1 MANATWMIAGW
12 LWVER
17 ESWLWITPVALSINF
32 LLLTYDQ
39 ILQFRA
45 ITGQPL
51 VGNDPWGL
59 LKIINVLSEEMKIPP
74 PKIFLIAS
82 PSAQIFAYA
91 KSRKHTRLFISEGML
106 SLLSPRQMR
115 AVLTYQMLV
124 IRGSYNI
131 LNYWIA
137 AILDLF
143 FRAGLAVEKSFAFI
157 FGWAPPHPGAH

>member
-1 MANATWMIAGW
+1 MLKAWLSPKWRIWIFLLMANATWMIAGW

-74 PKIFLIAS
+74 PKTFLIAS

-106 SLLSPRQMR
+106 
-115 AVLTYQMLV
+115 
-124 IRGSYNI
+124 
-131 LNYWIA
+131 
-137 AILDLF
+137 
-143 FRAGLAVEKSFAFI
+143 EK
-157 FGWAPPHPGAH
+157 